1 MNKSKLNILVKTLND
16 TINIGDKTFITRH
29 NKDINSQMN
38 LRDLILFSANL
49 IHSSSYSST
58 NSFFKI
64 DTKKSFS
71 NQAFNKKR
79 SSYNS
84 KFFDTLNLSLI
95 NISYKNKE
103 VRYIGVDGSQ
113 INLDY
118 SLHAYGFKPSKR
130 NHYCTGK
137 IGGLYDIFNR
147 TPIHYELSKG
157 YESETDIL
165 IKQLHLINKND
176 VLVLDRGYYSI
187 RLIKILNEKKINY
200 IFRMKSN
207 NIFVKNL
214 NDKNDMEVIVDKK
227 SCNIEARIISYSKKS
242 STNVEMKYYL
252 LTSLKNKS
260 IKELSNDYWGRWS
273 IETNFKKLK
282 YDTLFD
288 RIRTKTNDQV
298 LIDIKMINF
307 VNLLSSHIEN
317 MKNFD
322 NKNNDKK
329 VNGKNACDLT
339 IKKLLY
345 LLMYKRK
352 TKIIMKSIVEIIEI
366 ILDVIVTAKCGRNFK
381 RMRKMPA
388 PKWYHGGV
396 RFKKG

>member
-1 MNKSKLNILVKTLND
+1 MNKSKLNILVKTLNN

-29 NKDINSQMN
+29 NKDRNSQMN
-38 LRDLILFSANL
+38 IRDLILFSANYV
-49 IHSSSYSST
+49 HSSSYSST
-58 NSFFKI
+58 NSYFKI

-79 SSYNS
+79 STFNS

-95 NISYKNKE
+95 NISYKNNE

-113 INLDY
+113 FNLDY
-118 SLHAYGFKPSKR
+118 RLHAEGFKPSKR

-165 IKQLHLINKND
+165 IKQLHLINKKD
-176 VLVLDRGYYSI
+176 VLVLDRGYYSL
-187 RLIKILNEKKINY
+187 RLIKILNEKQINF
-200 IFRMKSN
+200 IFRLKSN
-207 NIFVKNL
+207 NLFVKNL
-214 NDKNDMEVIVDKK
+214 NGKNDMEVIVGKK
-227 SCNIEARIISYSKKS
+227 NSNFKARIVSYSKKS
-242 STNVEMKYYL
+242 STNEVMKYFL
-252 LTSLKNKS
+252 LTSLKDKS
-260 IKELSNDYWGRWS
+260 IKELSDDYWGRWS
-273 IETNFKKLK
+273 IETNFKKVK

-288 RIRTKTNDQV
+288 RIRSKTNDQV
-298 LIDIKMINF
+298 IIDIKMINF
-307 VNLLSSHIEN
+307 VNLLSSYIEN
-317 MKNFD
+317 MKNID

-329 VNGKNACDLT
+329 VNGKNACDIT

-345 LLMYKRK
+345 LLMYKKK
-352 TKIIMKSIVEIIEI
+352 TKIIMKSIIEIIEI
-366 ILDVIVTAKCGRNFK
+366 ILDVIVTAKRGRNFK
-381 RMRKMPA
+381 RIRKMPT